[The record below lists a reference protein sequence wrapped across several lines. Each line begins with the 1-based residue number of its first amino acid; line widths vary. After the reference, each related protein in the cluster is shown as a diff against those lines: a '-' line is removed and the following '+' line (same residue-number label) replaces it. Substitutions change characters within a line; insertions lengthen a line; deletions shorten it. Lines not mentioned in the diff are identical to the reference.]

1 MTKRRSTTS
10 WRRQRGSFAVW
21 PVKSHHQMPIKSC
34 PKMILLEKWKLLEP
48 LQKLWAVGQ
57 NNYCHRIWK
66 VAKSGINRPIWS
78 HWSFAKVNWPTR
90 LIPYILIPTTTLT
103 GFHQGHQCSWA
114 PAVWPDWAIFCTV
127 GNHSNPVATIIL
139 PKLPT
144 VLGNCCKGVKIIHS
158 DIQSI

>member
-90 LIPYILIPTTTLT
+90 LIPYILDSHYHPYWLSP
-103 GFHQGHQCSWA
+103 GA
-114 PAVWPDWAIFCTV
+114 PMLMGPSSVTR
-127 GNHSNPVATIIL
+127 
-139 PKLPT
+139 
-144 VLGNCCKGVKIIHS
+144 LGNFLHCGQPFKSGGNNYFTQIAHIVR
-158 DIQSI
+158 QFL